1 MTTDIATALRMAET
15 AGRVMLE
22 NGAETY
28 RAEETVERICQAL
41 GYPDV
46 HVLVIPT
53 GVFLTL
59 QNEQGER
66 KSSVVRVSSRSLNLN
81 NIHEANIV
89 SRRAAQQPAEES
101 IAQLEAIGTKPLY
114 PGWIITIAAAFCSG
128 CFALVFGGGLVEFLI
143 ASLGGLLAALLGK
156 IPGIIDNYQVLSNL
170 FSGIIIALTALIST
184 QLSGVGDYNIIIA
197 GAVLPLLPG
206 LAMTVAIRDTMR
218 GDLVSGVARIAE
230 ALLSAACVAVGVG
243 AVLGLWLAMG
253 GVLV

>member
-1 MTTDIATALRMAET
+1 VTTDIKLALRMAEI

-28 RAEETVERICQAL
+28 RAEETVVHICQAL

-46 HVLVIPT
+46 QVLVIPT
-53 GVFLTL
+53 GVLLTL
-59 QNEQGER
+59 QDDHGQRETA
-66 KSSVVRVSSRSLNLN
+66 VVRVSSRSLNLN
-81 NIHEANIV
+81 NIHEANII
-89 SRRAAQQPAEES
+89 SRLAGQQPVETS
-101 IAQLEAIGTKPLY
+101 IAQLEAIGARPIY
-114 PGWIITIAAAFCSG
+114 PAWMITVAAACCSG
-128 CFALVFGGGLVEFLI
+128 FFALVFGGGLIEFLI

-156 IPGIIDNYQVLSNL
+156 LLGTIDNYQVISNL
-170 FSGIIIALTALIST
+170 FSGMIIALTALIST
-184 QLSGVGDYNIIIA
+184 HLTGMGDYNIIIA

-243 AVLGLWLAMG
+243 AILGLWLAIG